1 MFPKQGFWQVGDAYF
16 SPALVC
22 SVFFIAILDMK
33 SWLVS
38 NLSAERKRDLSM
50 KSVTIAELKNRL
62 GVYLN
67 DVKAGEEIL
76 VRDRN
81 QPVARI
87 VPLIR
92 SRDEDE
98 ELLALASQ
106 GKLRLGEGLLEES
119 FWEMP
124 APRVPAAALRRA
136 VEQERDEN

>member
-1 MFPKQGFWQVGDAYF
+1 
-16 SPALVC
+16 
-22 SVFFIAILDMK
+22 
-33 SWLVS
+33 
-38 NLSAERKRDLSM
+38 M
-50 KSVTIAELKNRL
+50 KSVNITELKNRL
-62 GVYLN
+62 SVYLN

-87 VPLIR
+87 VPLVR

-106 GKLRLGEGLLEES
+106 GKLRLGEGVLEES

-124 APRVPAAALRRA
+124 APHVAAAACAAQSNRSAMKTKSGRKSRPRMTA
-136 VEQERDEN
+136 FWDTSAQNSKSEHIT

>member
-1 MFPKQGFWQVGDAYF
+1 
-16 SPALVC
+16 
-22 SVFFIAILDMK
+22 
-33 SWLVS
+33 
-38 NLSAERKRDLSM
+38 M
-50 KSVTIAELKNRL
+50 KSVNIAELKNRL
-62 GVYLN
+62 STYLN

-76 VRDRN
+76 VRNRN

-87 VPLIR
+87 VPLVR
-92 SRDEDE
+92 SRDEE

-124 APRVPAAALRRA
+124 APRVPVAALRRA

>member
-1 MFPKQGFWQVGDAYF
+1 M
-16 SPALVC
+16 
-22 SVFFIAILDMK
+22 DM
-33 SWLVS
+33 SHGLCS
-38 NLSAERKRDLSM
+38 NLSAKR
-50 KSVTIAELKNRL
+50 KNRL
-62 GVYLN
+62 SEYLN

-87 VPLIR
+87 VPLVR

-106 GKLRLGEGLLEES
+106 GKLRLGHGVLDDS
-119 FWEMP
+119 FWAMP

-136 VEQERDEN
+136 VEQERDED